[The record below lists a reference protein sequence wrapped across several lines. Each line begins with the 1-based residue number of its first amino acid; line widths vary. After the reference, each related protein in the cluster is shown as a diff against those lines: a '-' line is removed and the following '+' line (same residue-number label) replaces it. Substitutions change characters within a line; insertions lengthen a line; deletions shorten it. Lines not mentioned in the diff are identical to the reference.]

1 LRDRTEVVV
10 VSAEPVNL
18 YPGNLYRGLDHPLT
32 VDEVEDLE
40 ANGLYNVELLNGRLL
55 LTPIGD
61 IEHQHLSLVLAGR
74 LMMGLPGGL
83 MVLAGVNVYEGD
95 SVKIIPDVVVIDP
108 ELSVRE
114 GKGVSPDGLILAIE
128 ITSPSNRGT
137 DLVEKRDQ
145 YETWG
150 VPYLLI
156 DRKFTPHRYT
166 VFGDW
171 PSWDGASAILTP

>member
-1 LRDRTEVVV
+1 
-10 VSAEPVNL
+10 VSAEPVDL
-18 YPGNLYRGLDHPLT
+18 YHGLTHWLT
-32 VDEVEDLE
+32 VDEVEALE

-61 IEHQHLSLVLAGR
+61 IEHQHLSGVLYTK
-74 LMMGLPGGL
+74 LQVGLPAGL
-83 MVLAGVNVYEGD
+83 MVLNGVNVYDGNQ
-95 SVKIIPDVVVIDP
+95 VKVIPDVVVIDP
-108 ELSVRE
+108 ELSVRD

-145 YETWG
+145 YEAWG

-156 DRKFTPHRYT
+156 DRKYSPHRHT

-171 PSWDGASAILTP
+171 PTWEGARAVREP